1 MQPSN
6 TAQIHEPLFTAISNY
21 LILLLV
27 AGIDTLFA
35 KISTGKYVSGS
46 L

>member
-1 MQPSN
+1 MIISKKKG
-6 TAQIHEPLFTAISNY
+6 AAISNY

-35 KISTGKYVSGS
+35 KLSTGKYVSGS